1 MRRFGEGIQDRGNYI
16 LHYIGETPG
25 LYGVG
30 FMVRKNLADNIEE
43 LRGISERIAILNIKL
58 SIKGKNEEWSI
69 IQAYSPTESDK
80 KEDVI
85 KIENFYNDLQS
96 TMESA
101 HKNKIVMGDFNGQ
114 IGTQKN
120 GEEYIIGRYGFGFRS
135 NTDLLL
141 ENLQTSLKKDRHGKK
156 ELTSTEEKYNGLI
169 NQLKT
174 VTRKT
179 NTNNKKEISLI
190 TKHLLQERK
199 ELIQQKKSK
208 EIRQKITEIS
218 KKISEQLRKERK
230 TKRLST
236 IEKFIERTG
245 GIKKARKELNH
256 KKEWIPRM
264 KKKDGI
270 TTGNRLDIL
279 KIATDYYRH
288 LYTSQRFEETQKEYN
303 IPTDAEQTLKILTI
317 ETMQAIKTQKLDKA
331 PGADL
336 ITNELLKTTLPVI
349 APKLTDIF
357 NEILNT
363 ENIPDDW
370 TKSTIILLHKK
381 GDKGDIGNYRPISLM
396 SNIYKVFSKIIL
408 SRITNTL
415 EENQPKEQA
424 GFRRHFS
431 TIDHIHALRQILQ
444 KFKEYN
450 KTYYLGF
457 IDFNKAF
464 DTLEHSF
471 IWNALEAQGVETK
484 YIRILKNI
492 YTKSTARVKLEST
505 GDEFPIKR
513 GLKWRWSG
521 HMIREKKEKWTSL
534 ITEWYPRD
542 GKRNRG
548 RQTKRWEDDIIK
560 IAGTTWTR
568 TAKDRTQWKSLEEA
582 FVEGQAA
589 IPQPPFADI

>member
-85 KIENFYNDLQS
+85 KIENFYNDLQN

-120 GEEYIIGRYGFGFRS
+120 GEEYIIGRYGFGFRILEDYDINKIYRIGKPNKGDKPRPVLLS
-135 NTDLLL
+135 FTCGWKKNEVLKNRKKSKELFVAEDFSKEILEKRKALLPQLIEERNKGNIAYLKFDKLVVKEGNTDLLL

-270 TTGNRLDIL
+270 TTELQIPL
-279 KIATDYYRH
+279 K
-288 LYTSQRFEETQKEYN
+288 
-303 IPTDAEQTLKILTI
+303 KISP
-317 ETMQAIKTQKLDKA
+317 KNKLDS
-331 PGADL
+331 
-336 ITNELLKTTLPVI
+336 V
-349 APKLTDIF
+349 DIF
-357 NEILNT
+357 QL
-363 ENIPDDW
+363 
-370 TKSTIILLHKK
+370 
-381 GDKGDIGNYRPISLM
+381 
-396 SNIYKVFSKIIL
+396 
-408 SRITNTL
+408 
-415 EENQPKEQA
+415 
-424 GFRRHFS
+424 
-431 TIDHIHALRQILQ
+431 
-444 KFKEYN
+444 
-450 KTYYLGF
+450 
-457 IDFNKAF
+457 
-464 DTLEHSF
+464 
-471 IWNALEAQGVETK
+471 
-484 YIRILKNI
+484 
-492 YTKSTARVKLEST
+492 
-505 GDEFPIKR
+505 
-513 GLKWRWSG
+513 
-521 HMIREKKEKWTSL
+521 
-534 ITEWYPRD
+534 
-542 GKRNRG
+542 
-548 RQTKRWEDDIIK
+548 
-560 IAGTTWTR
+560 
-568 TAKDRTQWKSLEEA
+568 
-582 FVEGQAA
+582 
-589 IPQPPFADI
+589 